1 MDATVALSVVVAI
14 LFLCIVLGFAFFCFK
29 HHQRKQIVEYRNQF
43 FPVYTGKHQIDPNR
57 TLLEQCNDLPYDPD
71 FEFPEDKLILGE
83 LLGSGAFG
91 KVIKAEAIGINN
103 FSPRDKS
110 QKKSQR
116 WPKMFRQH
124 RAGHAYHDPRGSAY
138 SKTIVAVKTV
148 KEYDYLNRGA

>member
-1 MDATVALSVVVAI
+1 M
-14 LFLCIVLGFAFFCFK
+14 
-29 HHQRKQIVEYRNQF
+29 
-43 FPVYTGKHQIDPNR
+43 
-57 TLLEQCNDLPYDPD
+57 LEQCNDLPDDPD

-83 LLGSGAFG
+83 VLGSGAFG

-116 WPKMFRQH
+116 RPKMFRQH

-138 SKTIVAVKTV
+138 TKTTVAVKTV
-148 KEYDYLNRGA
+148 KGNVSSQEISISTCVTFTMEQGWLVLVGGWWRGTKKEFGL

>member
-1 MDATVALSVVVAI
+1 M
-14 LFLCIVLGFAFFCFK
+14 
-29 HHQRKQIVEYRNQF
+29 
-43 FPVYTGKHQIDPNR
+43 
-57 TLLEQCNDLPYDPD
+57 LEQCNDLPYDPD

-83 LLGSGAFG
+83 VLGSGAFG

-124 RAGHAYHDPRGSAY
+124 RAGHEYHDPRGSAY
-138 SKTIVAVKTV
+138 TKTTVAVKTV
-148 KEYDYLNRGA
+148 KGNVSNQEISLSSCVTFTMEQ

>member
-1 MDATVALSVVVAI
+1 M
-14 LFLCIVLGFAFFCFK
+14 CI
-29 HHQRKQIVEYRNQF
+29 RDR
-43 FPVYTGKHQIDPNR
+43 
-57 TLLEQCNDLPYDPD
+57 CNDLPYDPD

-116 WPKMFRQH
+116 RPKMFRQR

-138 SKTIVAVKTV
+138 TKTIVAVKTV
-148 KEYDYLNRGA
+148 KGNVSSQEISISTCVTFTMEQGWLVLVGVGGGGQKKNLVYSYCSS